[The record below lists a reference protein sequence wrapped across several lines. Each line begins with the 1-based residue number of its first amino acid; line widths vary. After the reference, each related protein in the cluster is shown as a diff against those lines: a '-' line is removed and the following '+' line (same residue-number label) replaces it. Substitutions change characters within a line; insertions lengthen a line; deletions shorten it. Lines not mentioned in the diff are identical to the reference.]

1 MSIYLGDGSKLIV
14 VTLHSKCFSLLVI
27 MQNYELQLSLGVD
40 LLICLFLQVHLMSL
54 TGASASKKYRGFVRV
69 YSSYMNWKDP

>member
-27 MQNYELQLSLGVD
+27 MQNCELQLSLGVD

-54 TGASASKKYRGFVRV
+54 TGASASK
-69 YSSYMNWKDP
+69 

>member
-27 MQNYELQLSLGVD
+27 MQNDECYTNIQLSLGVD

-54 TGASASKKYRGFVRV
+54 TGASASK
-69 YSSYMNWKDP
+69 